1 MPCPPALHAA
11 RASPEAAQ
19 SAHVTLFA
27 HPACP
32 SLALDPTPLSAF
44 VRLLAQDLDDIYN
57 ERGTWLQL
65 WMGNQPLRLG
75 WGLLCFILKTRLI

>member
-32 SLALDPTPLSAF
+32 SLALDPTHLSAF
-44 VRLLAQDLDDIYN
+44 VRLLAQDLDDILSSAL
-57 ERGTWLQL
+57 RGRSNGW
-65 WMGNQPLRLG
+65 GNPSLGLG
-75 WGLLCFILKTRLI
+75 WGSHSFELMARML